1 MLGLMDDFKVD
12 QSIYVLETM
21 IILNLC
27 RAVFRGLPTMAS
39 SPSTTTNG
47 ACIWHPMP
55 TGRATS
61 SLGA

>member
-1 MLGLMDDFKVD
+1 
-12 QSIYVLETM
+12 
-21 IILNLC
+21 
-27 RAVFRGLPTMAS
+27 MAS

-61 SLGA
+61 SLGANDAKDRVPPAPPPLPRS